1 MLQPGQLS
9 TLHKLNLAL
18 SSYDKPDQTL
28 VIGGAGYIGS
38 LLVRRLLSRGQAVRV
53 LDRLDFS
60 DDSVRS
66 LYSDPRFEL
75 IDADLRDD
83 RALQRALDNVDS
95 VVHLGAIVGDAA
107 CAADER
113 EAVEVNVEAVKLLT
127 RLSKGAE
134 VRRLAFASTCSVYG
148 TSSETASEDS
158 PTKPVSLYAQTKVD
172 AEEFLRRSQD
182 DLLKPVILRIG
193 TVFGWSPR
201 PRFDLVANL
210 LTAKAFFGHDVT
222 VFNGDR
228 WRPFVHV
235 DDVARGFELALDA
248 PLSKVG
254 GQLLNLGSS
263 RANHRLRDVADAI
276 RAVRPQAEIVEQA
289 NDDARDYRVDF
300 SKVERELG
308 FEPTVSLQAGI
319 AEVDRALSEGR
330 VSDYEAPRYH
340 NHRRAAKRATHALA
354 AV

>member
-1 MLQPGQLS
+1 MLQPGHLS

-18 SSYDKPDQTL
+18 SSFDKPDRTL

-38 LLVRRLLSRGQAVRV
+38 LLVRRLLYRGRAVRV
-53 LDRLDFS
+53 LDRMDYG
-60 DDSVRS
+60 DDSLRS
-66 LYSDPRFEL
+66 LFSNSRFEL
-75 IDADLRDD
+75 IDADLRDE
-83 RALQRALDNVDS
+83 RALQRALEGVDS

-107 CAADER
+107 CAFDER
-113 EAVEVNVEAVKLLT
+113 ETVEVNVEAVKLLT
-127 RLSKGAE
+127 RLAKRAG

-148 TSSETASEDS
+148 TSSETANEDS
-158 PTKPVSLYAQTKVD
+158 PTKPVSLYARTKVD

-210 LTAKAFFGHDVT
+210 LTAKAFFGHEVA
-222 VFNGDR
+222 VFNGER

-235 DDVARGFELALDA
+235 DDVARGFEMVLDA

-254 GQLLNLGSS
+254 GQLLNLGSLQ
-263 RANHRLRDVADAI
+263 ANHRLSDVAEAI
-276 RAVRPQAEIVEQA
+276 RAVRPQAKIIDRA

-300 SKVERELG
+300 SRIGRLLG
-308 FEPTVSLQAGI
+308 FQPTVSLREGV
-319 AEVDRALSEGR
+319 AEVDRALSEGH
-330 VSDYEAPRYH
+330 VNDYTTARYN

>member
-1 MLQPGQLS
+1 MLQSGHLS
-9 TLHKLNLAL
+9 NLHKLNLAL
-18 SSYDKPDQTL
+18 SSYDKPAL

-38 LLVRRLLSRGQAVRV
+38 LLVRRLLYRGQAVRV
-53 LDRLDFS
+53 LDRLDFG
-60 DDSVRS
+60 DDSVRP
-66 LYSDPRFEL
+66 LYSNPRFEL
-75 IDADLRDD
+75 IDADLRDG
-83 RALQRALDNVDS
+83 RALQRALEGVDS

-113 EAVEVNVEAVKLLT
+113 EAVEVNVEAVGLLT
-127 RLSKGAE
+127 RLSKVAG

-148 TSSETASEDS
+148 TSSETANEDS
-158 PTKPVSLYAQTKVD
+158 PTKPVSLYAQTKIE

-222 VFNGDR
+222 VFNGER

-248 PLSKVG
+248 PLSRIE

-263 RANHRLRDVADAI
+263 RANHRLRDVAEAI
-276 RAVRPQAEIVEQA
+276 RAVRPRARIVERV
-289 NDDARDYRVDF
+289 NDDARDYQVDF
-300 SKVERELG
+300 SRVERVLG
-308 FEPTVSLQAGI
+308 FQPTVSLQAGI
-319 AEVDRALSEGR
+319 AEVDRALCEGE
-330 VSDYEAPRYH
+330 VNDYTAARYH
-340 NHRRAAKRATHALA
+340 NHRCTAKRATHALA